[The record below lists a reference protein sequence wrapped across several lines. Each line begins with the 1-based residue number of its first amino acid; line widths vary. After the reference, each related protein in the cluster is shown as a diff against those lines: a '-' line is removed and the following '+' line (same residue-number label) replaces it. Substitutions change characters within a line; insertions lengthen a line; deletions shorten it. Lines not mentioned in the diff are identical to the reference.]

1 MEMYDYQLPD
11 AGHTAWVL
19 VSQARA
25 AMHRLA
31 EGRLAKM
38 GLTPERFQ
46 VLSLCSNRT
55 LIPAEISRSMLRAS
69 QSVAGLLNRM
79 ERDGLVARV
88 PKRPGHPFTEVQI
101 TPQGEGLL
109 RLGTEVV
116 VPLIDKVM
124 SSLSA
129 EQLEELQKLLRAI
142 RQDAIEELR
151 MEIRPAPSSALL
163 V

>member
-1 MEMYDYQLPD
+1 MYDYQLPD

-19 VSQARA
+19 VSQTRA

-31 EGRLAKM
+31 EGLLAKV
-38 GLTPERFQ
+38 GLSPERFQ

-55 LIPAEISRSMLRAS
+55 LIPAEIARSMLRAS

-88 PKRPGHPFTEVQI
+88 LKRPGHPFTEIQI
-101 TPQGEGLL
+101 TPQGEELL
-109 RLGTEVV
+109 RVGLEVA

-129 EQLEELQKLLRAI
+129 EQLEELQKLLRVI
-142 RQDAIEELR
+142 RQDAIEALR
-151 MEIRPAPSSALL
+151 MEIKPAPSSALL